1 MQWPRTFSAFGILPA
16 CGLAALLSGCV
27 LPLAPGNSSSATMPA
42 PPILATRKDA
52 PPSPEPAFASATEAL
67 AWAERLHTLSHE
79 ELLAEVERLHAAQE
93 AGATDPML
101 HALQLALARRVM
113 AQQDTM
119 RQLQEQGTQQSQQ
132 LQEQQKRLSALNQ
145 QLELLR
151 SIERSLPVR
160 SGPAGTISDLPDLP
174 PAQST
179 ELAPLPATTTN

>member
-1 MQWPRTFSAFGILPA
+1 MQWPRTFSAFGILLA
-16 CGLAALLSGCV
+16 CGLTAVLSGCV
-27 LPLAPGNSSSATMPA
+27 LPLAPGSQSTTMPA

-52 PPSPEPAFASATEAL
+52 PPTEPMLSSPTEAL
-67 AWAERLHTLSHE
+67 AWVERLHTLSHE
-79 ELLAEVERLHAAQE
+79 ELLAEVERLHTAQE
-93 AGATDPML
+93 TGAADPML

-113 AQQDTM
+113 EQQETM

-160 SGPAGTISDLPDLP
+160 SAPVGTISDLPNLP
-174 PAQST
+174 PPEAS
-179 ELAPLPATTTN
+179 ELAPLPAATTSN